1 MAYSDFKLIEVI
13 DSFGLII
20 HESSGLFANVQEQE
34 CSDLLSTILK
44 ENVDLAVAISSEKA
58 RSEMIISPIL
68 LEIRRKFNYEISFFS
83 GVDFTVDSQRGL
95 NGFCDFILS
104 LSSEQLLVRSPV
116 VVLVESKNENLR
128 SGLAQCI
135 AEMVAAQLFNER
147 GGNNQIKAIYGAV
160 TIGTIWQFIK
170 LEGNLVSIDLSEYY
184 IKDIKKILGILYSA
198 IAHNKPEIIY

>member
-13 DSFGLII
+13 DYFGLVIS
-20 HESSGLFANVQEQE
+20 ESSGLFANVQEQE
-34 CSDLLSTILK
+34 CSDLLSTILQ
-44 ENVDLAVAISSEKA
+44 ENVDLAVAISTEKA

-116 VVLVESKNENLR
+116 IVLVESRNENLR
-128 SGLAQCI
+128 SSLAQCI

-147 GGNNQIKAIYGAV
+147 SGNQIKAIYGAV
-160 TIGTIWQFIK
+160 TIGNIWQFLK
-170 LEGNLVSIDLSEYY
+170 LEGNVVSIDLSEYY

-198 IAHNKPEIIY
+198 IAQSKP

>member
-1 MAYSDFKLIEVI
+1 MAYSDFKLSEVI

-20 HESSGLFANVQEQE
+20 HESSQLFASTPEQE
-34 CSDLLSTILK
+34 CSDLLSTILA

-68 LEIRRKFNYEISFFS
+68 LEVRRKFNYQISLFS

-135 AEMVAAQLFNER
+135 AEMVAAQLFNEK
-147 GGNNQIKAIYGAV
+147 NQNQIKAVYGAV
-160 TIGTIWQFIK
+160 TIGTIWQFLK
-170 LEGNLVSIDLSEYY
+170 LEGNIISIDLSEYY

-198 IAHNKPEIIY
+198 IAENKL

>member
-1 MAYSDFKLIEVI
+1 MAYSDFKLIDII
-13 DSFGLII
+13 DAFGLII
-20 HESSGLFANVQEQE
+20 HESSGMFADIQEQE
-34 CSDLLSTILK
+34 CSDLLSTILS

-68 LEIRRKFNYEISFFS
+68 LEIRRKFNYEISLFS

-135 AEMVAAQLFNER
+135 AEMVAAQLFNEK
-147 GGNNQIKAIYGAV
+147 NQNQIKAVYGAV
-160 TIGTIWQFIK
+160 TIGTIWQFLK
-170 LEGNLVSIDLSEYY
+170 LEENIVSIDLSEYY
-184 IKDIKKILGILYSA
+184 IKDVKKILGILYSA
-198 IAHNKPEIIY
+198 IAASKA

>member
-13 DSFGLII
+13 DSFGLVI
-20 HESSGLFANVQEQE
+20 HESSGLFANIQEQD

-68 LEIRRKFNYEISFFS
+68 LEIRRKFNYEISLFS

-135 AEMVAAQLFNER
+135 AEMIAAQLFNER
-147 GGNNQIKAIYGAV
+147 GENQIKTIYGAV
-160 TIGTIWQFIK
+160 TIGTIWQFLK
-170 LEGNLVSIDLSEYY
+170 LESNVVSIDLSEYY
-184 IKDIKKILGILYSA
+184 IKDIKKILGILYGALAQS
-198 IAHNKPEIIY
+198 KP

>member
-13 DSFGLII
+13 DSFGLVI
-20 HESSGLFANVQEQE
+20 HELSGLFASVEEQE
-34 CSDLLSTILK
+34 CSYLLSTILK
-44 ENVDLAVAISSEKA
+44 ENVDLAVAISTEKA

-68 LEIRRKFNYEISFFS
+68 LEIRRKFNYEISLFS

-135 AEMVAAQLFNER
+135 AEMVAAQIFNER
-147 GGNNQIKAIYGAV
+147 RGNQVKAIYGAV
-160 TIGTIWQFIK
+160 TIGTIWQFFK

-198 IAHNKPEIIY
+198 IAQSKR

>member
-13 DSFGLII
+13 DYFGLVI
-20 HESSGLFANVQEQE
+20 HESSGLFANIQEQE
-34 CSDLLSTILK
+34 CSDLLSTILR
-44 ENVDLAVAISSEKA
+44 ENVDLAVAISTEKA

-95 NGFCDFILS
+95 NGFCDFLLS

-116 VVLVESKNENLR
+116 IVLVESKNENLR

-147 GGNNQIKAIYGAV
+147 SGNQIKAIYGAV
-160 TIGTIWQFIK
+160 TIGTIWQFLK
-170 LEGNLVSIDLSEYY
+170 LEGNVVSIDLSEYY

-198 IAHNKPEIIY
+198 IAQSKL